1 MPNNVSLP
9 NSLLT
14 NNQFNF
20 LDMTILEQKV
30 GGHWAKG
37 NSEKLYRI
45 IFDDNKEA
53 DLAVQS
59 IEKCAEW
66 LNQYEPLQNLLD
78 YINRHLIKEDE
89 IHDNK
94 PTVAI
99 YKSIIPDVILS
110 LIIMTITASLIKK
123 ESNLV

>member
-1 MPNNVSLP
+1 
-9 NSLLT
+9 
-14 NNQFNF
+14 
-20 LDMTILEQKV
+20 MTILEQKV

-59 IEKCAEW
+59 IDKCAEW
-66 LNQYEPLQNLLD
+66 LNQYEHLQNLLD

-94 PTVAI
+94 PTVTI
-99 YKSIIPDVILS
+99 YKSIIPDVIFS
-110 LIIMTITASLIKK
+110 LIIMTIIASLIK
-123 ESNLV
+123 EDSNLV